1 MNGYIHVFAT
11 KAGAPNPLVSLH
23 IYSLLDDTTIMVT
36 KNSTAESVL
45 QMIAGYQ
52 GFEDEDR
59 LITDV
64 VWATETHTHLL
75 FKQMNRVQDYEITS
89 LVTVKPNANEST
101 VQLARKYQPK
111 DGGWIEVQQSI
122 VYLSTKNEQIRYIDL
137 ADDGNGYLH
146 LAIFT
151 ANDAKKKPIWLT
163 SGEWEV
169 VTGTVVMDPVRQLL

>member
-1 MNGYIHVFAT
+1 
-11 KAGAPNPLVSLH
+11 
-23 IYSLLDDTTIMVT
+23 MVT
-36 KNSTAESVL
+36 KNATSQSTA
-45 QMIAGYQ
+45 QMIAEYRD
-52 GFEDEDR
+52 FDDDDR

-75 FKQMNRVQDYEITS
+75 FKQMNRVQDHEMTS
-89 LVTVKPNANEST
+89 LLTIKSKPNEST
-101 VQLARKYQPK
+101 VEVARRYQPT

-122 VYLSTKNEQIRYIDL
+122 VYLSSKNKQIRYIDL

-151 ANDAKKKPIWLT
+151 AGDKKQDPVWLT